1 MSQLKIREMPRE
13 ERPREK
19 LAAHGASALTD
30 PELIAILLRTG
41 VPGANAIEVARKL
54 LKDYGSLAGLS
65 RCTVDELAG
74 IRGIGPAK
82 AVQLVA
88 AFGLGQRLARE
99 TLSKQKIDSPEL
111 VNELVGPEMRRL
123 RKESLRVIL
132 LDTRYHLIR
141 VEEVSIGS
149 VNESIA
155 HPRDIFRPALVSSA
169 YAVIVVHNHPSGDA
183 SPSQTDHSLTRRLA
197 EAAELLQIKLLDHII
212 IGAPARRKP
221 RLLQLQGSRRAV
233 KIHPTALVDP
243 GARIGADVEIGPFS
257 TIGPEVAI
265 GDNTIVQSHVVIEGE
280 VAIGTGNFIGHGAVI
295 GAPPQDVSFSPERKT
310 RVEIGNENVIREYC
324 TIHRGSAEGSATKIG
339 DNNFLMAGCASRSQ
353 LRNRKQCD
361 HRQQLFARRSRS
373 RGQRGISRRRWC
385 LSSIYAHWATGTYP
399 RRLWFQQRYPTVRN
413 RG

>member
-1 MSQLKIREMPRE
+1 MSQLKIREMPQD

-19 LAAHGASALTD
+19 LAAHGAAALTS

-41 VPGANAIEVARKL
+41 RRGANAVEVARQL
-54 LKDYGSLAGLS
+54 LEKYGSLTGLT
-65 RCTVDELAG
+65 RCTVDEL
-74 IRGIGPAK
+74 RKVKGIGPTK

-88 AFGLGQRLARE
+88 AFGLGHRLARE

-212 IGAPARRKP
+212 IGAPAD
-221 RLLQLQGSRRAV
+221 GS
-233 KIHPTALVDP
+233 P
-243 GARIGADVEIGPFS
+243 GYFS
-257 TIGPEVAI
+257 FKE
-265 GDNTIVQSHVVIEGE
+265 
-280 VAIGTGNFIGHGAVI
+280 
-295 GAPPQDVSFSPERKT
+295 
-310 RVEIGNENVIREYC
+310 
-324 TIHRGSAEGSATKIG
+324 
-339 DNNFLMAGCASRSQ
+339 AGV
-353 LRNRKQCD
+353 
-361 HRQQLFARRSRS
+361 F
-373 RGQRGISRRRWC
+373 
-385 LSSIYAHWATGTYP
+385 
-399 RRLWFQQRYPTVRN
+399 
-413 RG
+413 

>member
-1 MSQLKIREMPRE
+1 MSQLKIREMPRD

-19 LAAHGASALTD
+19 LAAHGAAALTS

-41 VPGANAIEVARKL
+41 RRGANAVEVARQL
-54 LKDYGSLAGLS
+54 LEKYGSLTGLT
-65 RCTVDELAG
+65 RCTVDEL
-74 IRGIGPAK
+74 RKVKGIGPTK

-88 AFGLGQRLARE
+88 AFGLGHRLARE

-183 SPSQTDHSLTRRLA
+183 SPSQTDHSLTRRMA

-212 IGAPARRKP
+212 IGAPAD
-221 RLLQLQGSRRAV
+221 GS
-233 KIHPTALVDP
+233 P
-243 GARIGADVEIGPFS
+243 GYFS
-257 TIGPEVAI
+257 FKE
-265 GDNTIVQSHVVIEGE
+265 
-280 VAIGTGNFIGHGAVI
+280 
-295 GAPPQDVSFSPERKT
+295 
-310 RVEIGNENVIREYC
+310 
-324 TIHRGSAEGSATKIG
+324 
-339 DNNFLMAGCASRSQ
+339 AGV
-353 LRNRKQCD
+353 L
-361 HRQQLFARRSRS
+361 
-373 RGQRGISRRRWC
+373 
-385 LSSIYAHWATGTYP
+385 
-399 RRLWFQQRYPTVRN
+399 
-413 RG
+413 